1 MRSSAWLPLGVLGF
15 VVGAASF
22 ADAATISG
30 IVTGPDGAPMRAAFV
45 QARNAKTKITV
56 SVLSNNQ
63 GQYRVENLPAGD
75 YRMSIRA
82 PGFRAD
88 PKSGVKLTDDQK
100 FTQDFALQKGLL
112 RWSDISLAQG
122 EKLLPAGEGKDL
134 LFRHCFACH
143 GFESRMAAVTRDE
156 DGWRA
161 RVNYMKDAM
170 GFFIMRPQNE
180 FTDEKGEKIVA
191 YLTKVFGE
199 ESVLPKSPVEVPG
212 YADTVRKISDEALKI
227 VYVEYE
233 TPGPDRM
240 PWAAHP
246 DKDGKF
252 WAGYYGRA
260 NKIARLDP
268 DTGEMTE
275 FPVPNVGTAAVHSAM
290 PAPDGSVWL
299 TEQGSNKL
307 GKWDPVTQKITEY
320 QDDWGKH
327 TVRIAPDGLVWST
340 GGLTRFDPKTE
351 KFTHIP
357 EVPNAYGIA
366 LDKESNVWFAE
377 LRRDGR
383 IGKVDAKTLKVTK
396 YQPPTATGFPR
407 RIQVDKEG
415 VVWFAEFQAGKI
427 GQFDPKTERF
437 KEFALPGPRATPYAL
452 DLDRDGRVWYSS
464 EWMDVIGR
472 LDPATGEVIEYPIP
486 RAENTMREFFL
497 DAQGRMWFG
506 SPAND
511 RVGYF
516 YLAK

>member
-1 MRSSAWLPLGVLGF
+1 MRLLLAFSFGVLGSAI
-15 VVGAASF
+15 VAASF
-22 ADAATISG
+22 ADAATITG
-30 IVTGPDGAPMRAAFV
+30 TVTGPDGAPFRAAFV

-56 SVLSNNQ
+56 SVLSDNH
-63 GQYRVENLPAGD
+63 GRYRVDNLAAGD
-75 YRMSIRA
+75 YRLQIVA
-82 PGFRAD
+82 TGFRAD
-88 PKSGVKLTDDQK
+88 PKSGVALAADQSLA
-100 FTQDFALQKGLL
+100 QDFALQKSAV
-112 RWSDISLAQG
+112 RWSDISLHQG
-122 EKLLPAGEGKDL
+122 QKLLPEGEGKDL

-143 GFESRMAAVTRDE
+143 GFESRIAKVARDE
-156 DGWRA
+156 DGWRS
-161 RVNYMKDAM
+161 RVNYMKEAM

-180 FTDEKGEKIVA
+180 FTDEKAEKIVA
-191 YLTKVFGE
+191 YLTKYFGE
-199 ESVLPKSPVEVPG
+199 TPDLPKSPADVPG
-212 YADTVRKISDEALKI
+212 YQETVRKFSDEALKI

-246 DKDGKF
+246 DKDGKY
-252 WAGYYGRA
+252 WAAYYGRA

-268 DTGEMTE
+268 DTGEMKE
-275 FPVPNVGTAAVHSAM
+275 FPVPHLGTAAIHSAM
-290 PAPDGSVWL
+290 PAPDGTVWL
-299 TEQGSNKL
+299 TQQGSNKL
-307 GKWDPVTQKITEY
+307 GKWDPKTEKITEY

-327 TVRIAPDGLVWST
+327 TVRIAPDGMVWST

-351 KFTHIP
+351 QFTHIAD
-357 EVPNAYGIA
+357 VPNAYGIA

-407 RIQVDKEG
+407 RIQVDDQG

-437 KEFALPGPRATPYAL
+437 KEFTLPGPRATPYAL
-452 DLDRDGRVWYSS
+452 DLDHDRKVWYSS
-464 EWMDVIGR
+464 EWMDVVGR
-472 LDPATGEVIEYPIP
+472 LDPATGEVVEFPIP
-486 RAENTMREFFL
+486 RAENTMREFFM

-516 YLAK
+516 YLAE

>member
-1 MRSSAWLPLGVLGF
+1 MRSLTSLGTIGF
-15 VVGAASF
+15 VVFAVPF
-22 ADAATISG
+22 ADAATITG
-30 IVTGPDGAPMRAAFV
+30 TVTGPDGAPLRAAFV
-45 QARNAKTKITV
+45 QARNAKSKITV
-56 SVLSNNQ
+56 SVLSDNQ
-63 GQYRVENLPAGD
+63 GHYRVPDLAAGD
-75 YRMSIRA
+75 YRIQIRA

-88 PKSGVKLTDDQK
+88 PKNGVALTAEQNL
-100 FTQDFALQKGLL
+100 TQDFKLQQGTV
-112 RWSDISLAQG
+112 RWSDISLVQG
-122 EKLLPAGEGKDL
+122 QALLPADEGKEL

-143 GFESRMAAVTRDE
+143 GFESRMAAVTRNE

-180 FTDEKGEKIVA
+180 FTDEKGEKIVQ

-199 ESVLPKSPVEVPG
+199 DSILPKSPTEVPG
-212 YADTVRKISDEALKI
+212 YAETVRKFSDEGLKI

-246 DKDGKF
+246 DKDGYF

-268 DTGEMTE
+268 NTGEMKE
-275 FPVPNVGTAAVHSAM
+275 FPVPNLGTAAVHSAM
-290 PAPDGSVWL
+290 PAPDGTVWL

-307 GKWDPVTQKITEY
+307 GKWDPITQQITEF

-327 TVRIAPDGLVWST
+327 TVRIAPDGMVWST

-351 KFTHIP
+351 QFVHIGD
-357 EVPNAYGIA
+357 VPNAYGIA
-366 LDKESNVWFAE
+366 LDKSGDVWFAE

-383 IGKVDAKTLKVTK
+383 IGKVDHNTLKVTK

-407 RIQVDKEG
+407 RIQVDPHG

-437 KEFALPGPRATPYAL
+437 KEFTLPGPRATPYAL
-452 DLDRDGRVWYSS
+452 DLDHEGRVWYSS

-472 LDPATGEVIEYPIP
+472 LDPASGNVVEYPIP
-486 RAENTMREFFL
+486 HAENTMREFYM
-497 DAQGRMWFG
+497 DKQGRMWFG

-511 RVGYF
+511 RLGYF
-516 YLAK
+516 YIAK